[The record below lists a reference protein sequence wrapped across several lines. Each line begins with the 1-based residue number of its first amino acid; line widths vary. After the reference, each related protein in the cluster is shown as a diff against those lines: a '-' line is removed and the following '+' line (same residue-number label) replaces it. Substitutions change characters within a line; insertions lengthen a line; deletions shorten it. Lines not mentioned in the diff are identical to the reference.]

1 MDDSRLAVERSS
13 TTAVKWCGYHILYEN
28 SAVGLL
34 AMKRVWIVWK
44 HALGSFNPED
54 GYNPRN
60 ENAIAVIRSTVLLV
74 NMTCAILIA
83 INILKSW

>member
-1 MDDSRLAVERSS
+1 MRL
-13 TTAVKWCGYHILYEN
+13 
-28 SAVGLL
+28 
-34 AMKRVWIVWK
+34 KRIWVVWK

-60 ENAIAVIRSTVLLV
+60 ENAIAVIRSIVVLTNL
-74 NMTCAILIA
+74 MCALLIA

>member
-1 MDDSRLAVERSS
+1 MDDSRLAVERQS
-13 TTAVKWCGYHILYEN
+13 TSAVKWCGYHILYEN
-28 SAVGLL
+28 SAVRLL
-34 AMKRVWIVWK
+34 VMKRIWIVWK

-60 ENAIAVIRSTVLLV
+60 ENAIAVIRSIVVLTNL
-74 NMTCAILIA
+74 MCAILIA